1 MQFQDGERL
10 LLFNKQ
16 QEARVLCED
25 LLIKV
30 RHNKEKAGGGLR
42 QERGRRLALARGNS
56 RNVVIERQRGERRSC
71 EEAERATVQIDH
83 VHISQ
88 LDADGGFRLLNAK
101 CNSAALTGLIHIQ
114 KCHAVVGLLV
124 QDK

>member
-1 MQFQDGERL
+1 ML
-10 LLFNKQ
+10 LLRGKEESG
-16 QEARVLCED
+16 EAAR
-25 LLIKV
+25 
-30 RHNKEKAGGGLR
+30 RR
-42 QERGRRLALARGNS
+42 RGSL
-56 RNVVIERQRGERRSC
+56 
-71 EEAERATVQIDH
+71 QID

-88 LDADGGFRLLNAK
+88 LDADGGIRLLNAK

>member
-1 MQFQDGERL
+1 MP
-10 LLFNKQ
+10 NKQ

-42 QERGRRLALARGNS
+42 QERGRRLTLSWRGETVGMLLLRGKEESGEAARS
-56 RNVVIERQRGERRSC
+56 QRGS
-71 EEAERATVQIDH
+71 VQIDH

-88 LDADGGFRLLNAK
+88 LDADGGIRLLNAK

>member
-1 MQFQDGERL
+1 M
-10 LLFNKQ
+10 
-16 QEARVLCED
+16 
-25 LLIKV
+25 
-30 RHNKEKAGGGLR
+30 R

-56 RNVVIERQRGERRSC
+56 RNVVIERQRGELRSC
-71 EEAERATVQIDH
+71 EEAERPSVEIDH

-88 LDADGGFRLLNAK
+88 LDADGGIRLLNAK